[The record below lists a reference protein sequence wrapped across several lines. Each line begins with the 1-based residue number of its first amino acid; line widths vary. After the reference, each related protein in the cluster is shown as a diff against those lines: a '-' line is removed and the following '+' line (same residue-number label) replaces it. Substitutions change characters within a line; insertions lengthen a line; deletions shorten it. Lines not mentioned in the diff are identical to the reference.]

1 MTPKRKQRAL
11 IIIGIVVASLAAFGL
26 FFYASNKKMNFYYSP
41 YEIQEGKA
49 PLNRTIRVG
58 GLVAPNSLIKSTE
71 KIDVNFDVI
80 DGKYRIHVVY
90 DKMLPDLFREG
101 QGVIVTGILLD
112 EKNFKA
118 TEVLAKHDEAY
129 MPPEVT
135 QGLKESGHPSSIPIP
150 NKTDSK

>member
-1 MTPKRKQRAL
+1 MTPKRKQLAF
-11 IIIGIVVASLAAFGL
+11 IIFGIVFAFIIAFGL
-26 FFYASNKKMNFYYSP
+26 FIYASREKMSFYFSP

-71 KIDVNFDVI
+71 KIDVNFDII

-150 NKTDSK
+150 KKTDSK